1 MKGQVIKSTGSW
13 YRLLLEDKEE
23 VEARIKGKFRLQGID
38 TTNPIAVGD
47 FVNVEKGKDDEYV
60 IDEIMDRTNV
70 IVRKSIKKSK
80 RAHILASNVDL
91 SLLVVTLKS
100 PETSF
105 GFIDRYLVAAESFRI
120 PTVIVLNK
128 VDLFKSTEALDYVQQ
143 IYEDAGY
150 PVLRTST
157 KNGVGLEELK
167 GLLQNKTTII
177 SGHSGVGKSS
187 LLNVIDPL
195 LDVKIGAISDQHAK
209 GKHTTTFAEMH
220 PLSFGGSIID
230 TPGVKGFGL
239 VDIEKEHLAH
249 YFPELRN
256 YLNQCKFHNCVH
268 VNEPGCAVKQ
278 AFEEGEIHPTRME
291 SYYKLYEG
299 DDNEDYR

>member
-1 MKGQVIKSTGSW
+1 MP
-13 YRLLLEDKEE
+13 E
-23 VEARIKGKFRLQGID
+23 IKGKFRLKGID

-47 FVNVEKGKDDEYV
+47 FVNAEKGKDEEWV
-60 IDEIMDRTNV
+60 IDTIMDRTNF

-128 VDLFKSTEALDYVQQ
+128 IDLFNGTKSLDYVQK

-150 PVLRTST
+150 QVLRTST
-157 KNGVGLEELK
+157 KNETGLNELK
-167 GLLQNKTTII
+167 DLLENKTTII

-187 LLNVIDPL
+187 LLNAIDPH
-195 LDVKIGAISDQHAK
+195 LDVKIGEISDQHAK

-220 PLSFGGSIID
+220 PLSFGGYIID

-239 VDIEKEHLAH
+239 VDIEKRTFSTL
-249 YFPELRN
+249 L
-256 YLNQCKFHNCVH
+256 
-268 VNEPGCAVKQ
+268 
-278 AFEEGEIHPTRME
+278 
-291 SYYKLYEG
+291 S
-299 DDNEDYR
+299 